1 VTRVAD
7 DDTNRADD
15 TRRLLIAIGLRLLHE
30 RGPSAAVGH
39 IRLSSVLRRAGLTTG
54 AAYRIWDD
62 QVAYQR
68 DPALEAVRF
77 RDHVSNE
84 GTVAAVVPA
93 ILDPAGSWYEVIRR
107 GSEVNLR
114 SYPEDVRFL
123 TSLAIR
129 ASSYNDPEL
138 IEAGRQRHTEAL
150 ASYSELYDTVLRW
163 SRRRM
168 REGFTLHHLAAA
180 MAAISEGFG
189 LQNAAGIPH
198 ERLELDPTAG
208 APGDRGWSLLAV
220 CAVAVCEQLTEPDP
234 EAPPFDPATLP
245 AGWLAA
251 APGPPPDKGPPSD

>member
-1 VTRVAD
+1 MTRVAD

-168 REGFTLHHLAAA
+168 REGSPSITLRRRWPR
-180 MAAISEGFG
+180 S
-189 LQNAAGIPH
+189 
-198 ERLELDPTAG
+198 R
-208 APGDRGWSLLAV
+208 RGSG
-220 CAVAVCEQLTEPDP
+220 CR
-234 EAPPFDPATLP
+234 TLP
-245 AGWLAA
+245 ASHTSGWSSTPRQVPRETGGGHCSPCAQS
-251 APGPPPDKGPPSD
+251 PSVSS